1 METLDLDIRIESPV
15 LTVTELSFALKKTI
29 ESTFGA
35 VRLRGEISSFK
46 HHSSG
51 HAYFCLKDE
60 ESVIDAICWRG
71 TLSGLSIRPTDGLEV
86 ICHGRI
92 TTYGARSKYQI
103 IIESME
109 LAGVGA
115 LLKLLQER
123 KEKLMK
129 EGLFELSRKK
139 PLPFLPKKIGIVTS
153 PTGAVI
159 QDILHRLK
167 ERFPCQVIVWPV
179 AVQGPTAAQEVTQAI
194 LGFNALPQA
203 QKPDLLIVARGGGS
217 LEDLWSFNE
226 ENVVRAAAES
236 LIPLI
241 SAIGHETDTTLIDFA
256 SDRRAPTPTAA
267 AEMATPVRLDLL
279 EMVQHLHHRF
289 MTGITSYVRHVQT
302 TLQSLGRG
310 LVSPKQSLQM
320 KAQILDERHE
330 RLEIALKKKMT
341 QRLQDLKFL
350 THRLHQIRQEALHRH
365 TNLYSQLSQLLESY
379 SYTKTL
385 ARGFALV
392 KDTHGKPITSATKMK
407 ALDQAILEFSD
418 GTLPIKP
425 WP

>member
-1 METLDLDIRIESPV
+1 MQPLDLDIRIESPV

-71 TLSGLSIRPTDGLEV
+71 TLSGLSLTPADGLEV

-103 IIESME
+103 IVESME
-109 LAGVGA
+109 LAGIGS

-123 KEKLMK
+123 KEKLTK
-129 EGLFELSRKK
+129 EGLFDLSRKK
-139 PLPFLPKKIGIVTS
+139 PLPSLPKRIGIVTS

-167 ERFPCQVIVWPV
+167 ERFPCHVILWPV
-179 AVQGPTAAQEVTQAI
+179 AVQGSTSAEEVTKAI
-194 LGFNALPQA
+194 LGFNALPEA

-236 LIPLI
+236 AIPLI

-256 SDRRAPTPTAA
+256 ADRRAPTPTAA

-279 EMVQHLHHRF
+279 EMVQHVHHRF
-289 MTGITSYVRHVQT
+289 MTGMTSYVRHVQT

-310 LVSPKQSLQM
+310 LINPKQSLQM
-320 KAQILDERHE
+320 KAQILDERQE
-330 RLEIALKKKMT
+330 RLEIALQKKMT
-341 QRLQDLKFL
+341 QRRQDLRFL
-350 THRLHQIRQEALHRH
+350 THRLHHIRQEALQRH
-365 TNLYSQLSQLLESY
+365 THLYSQLSQLLESY

-385 ARGFALV
+385 ARGFALA
-392 KDTHGKPITSATKMK
+392 KDEHGKPITSAQKMK
-407 ALDQAILEFSD
+407 AVDQAVLQFAD
-418 GTLPIKP
+418 GAVKIKP
-425 WP
+425 LS

>member
-1 METLDLDIRIESPV
+1 MQPLDLDIRIESPA

-71 TLSGLSIRPTDGLEV
+71 TLSGLSLTPADGLEV
-86 ICHGRI
+86 VCHGRI

-103 IIESME
+103 IVESME
-109 LAGVGA
+109 LAGIGS

-123 KEKLMK
+123 KEKLTK
-129 EGLFELSRKK
+129 EGLFDLSRKK
-139 PLPFLPKKIGIVTS
+139 PLPSLPKRIGIVTS

-167 ERFPCQVIVWPV
+167 ERFPCHVVLWPV
-179 AVQGPTAAQEVTQAI
+179 AVQGPTSAEEVTQAI
-194 LGFNALPQA
+194 LGFNALPEA

-236 LIPLI
+236 VIPLI

-256 SDRRAPTPTAA
+256 ADRRAPTPTAA

-279 EMVQHLHHRF
+279 EMVQQVHHRF
-289 MTGITSYVRHVQT
+289 MTGMTSYVRHLQT
-302 TLQSLGRG
+302 TLQSVGRG
-310 LVSPKQSLQM
+310 VINPKQSLQM
-320 KAQILDERHE
+320 KAQILDERQE
-330 RLEIALKKKMT
+330 RLEIALQKKMA
-341 QRLQDLKFL
+341 QRRQDLKFL
-350 THRLHQIRQEALHRH
+350 THRLHHIRQEALQRH
-365 TNLYSQLSQLLESY
+365 TNRYSQLSQLLESY

-385 ARGFALV
+385 ARGFALA
-392 KDTHGKPITSATKMK
+392 KDDQGKPITSAQKMK
-407 ALDQAILEFSD
+407 AVDQAILEFAD
-418 GTLPIKP
+418 GAVKIKP
-425 WP
+425 LP